1 VNAAPIT
8 APIAEPLVRS
18 VVEPLTVQFITVKE
32 DVKLE
37 VLDWGGS
44 STRYQAPW

>member
-1 VNAAPIT
+1 VNAEPIT
-8 APIAEPLVRS
+8 EVRS

-37 VLDWGGS
+37 VLD
-44 STRYQAPW
+44 